1 VTGGA
6 GFIGCNYVRY
16 MLASDADVRIVN
28 LDALTY
34 AGSLDNLKDL
44 PDKVNSVGREDALG
58 YKVNGDQVNCAT
70 REYPLGEARDGA
82 LGYES
87 RHTFVQGDICDRA
100 LVDRLL
106 REHQVDTIVHF
117 AAESHVDNSISGPEI
132 FVQTNVMGTFT
143 LLEAARQYWLVERQG
158 RGVRSQGAGTSHQSP
173 VTSHDSLRES
183 FRFHHIST
191 DEVYGTLSKDDP
203 AFSEET
209 PYAPNSPY
217 SASKAGSDHLV
228 RAYFHTYGLP
238 VTTTNCSNN
247 YGPYQHSEKLIP
259 TIIRNCVNG
268 SAIPVY
274 GDGSNIRDWLYV
286 EDHCSGI
293 DAVIRKGKLGETY
306 NIGGI
311 NEWANIDIV
320 RCICSI
326 MDELVVGNVS
336 KSSGELWN
344 KRVSSGGQVTS
355 HKSLISFVTD
365 RPGHD
370 WRYAID
376 ASKMG
381 QTMDWKPAETFE
393 TGIRKTVEW
402 YLDGSKT

>member
-1 VTGGA
+1 MAEYKPNNILVTGGA

-16 MLASDADVRIVN
+16 MLKADADVRIVN
-28 LDALTY
+28 LDKLTY
-34 AGSLDNLKDL
+34 AGSLENLKDL
-44 PDKVNSVGREDALG
+44 PDKVNAGNGREGALG
-58 YKVNGDQVNCAT
+58 YKVNAGNGREGALGYKVNVGNG
-70 REYPLGEARDGA
+70 REGA

-87 RHTFVQGDICDRA
+87 RHTFVQGDICDRE

-106 REHQVDTIVHF
+106 REHEIDTIVHF

-143 LLEAARQYWLVERQG
+143 LLEAARQYWMGKGEGSEV
-158 RGVRSQGAGTSHQSP
+158 RGQKSGGNSLNPSP
-173 VTSHDSLRES
+173 LTPNCN

-191 DEVYGTLSKDDP
+191 DEVYGTLSKSAP
-203 AFSEET
+203 AFTEET

-268 SAIPVY
+268 SPIPVY

-320 RCICSI
+320 RCICSLL
-326 MDELVVGNVS
+326 DELAP
-336 KSSGELWN
+336 LTPD
-344 KRVSSGGQVTS
+344 TS
-355 HKSLISFVTD
+355 PLASYSNLISFVTD

-376 ASKMG
+376 ASRMG
-381 QTMDWKPAETFE
+381 DELGWSPSETFE

-402 YLDGSKT
+402 YLKRDV